1 MIFNCLTLYKAKI
14 NMENQSNYSLKIRKI
29 SKTIIS
35 IKLITEMDGN
45 EKVIFEIESK
55 RIIPATDMIK
65 RYKQMMQM
73 SVM

>member
-1 MIFNCLTLYKAKI
+1 
-14 NMENQSNYSLKIRKI
+14 MENQSNYSLKIKKI
-29 SKTIIS
+29 SKTSIS
-35 IKLITEMDGN
+35 IKLINEVDGK